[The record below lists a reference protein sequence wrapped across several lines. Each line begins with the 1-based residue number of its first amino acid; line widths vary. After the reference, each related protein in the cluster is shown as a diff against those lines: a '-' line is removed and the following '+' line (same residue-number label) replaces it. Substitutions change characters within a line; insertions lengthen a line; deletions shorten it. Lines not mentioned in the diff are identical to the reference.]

1 MQHMNSGMSNM
12 NSTESSGATFSSWDS
27 YRLRL
32 LFSSWDIT
40 KPWQFALT
48 FFAVMLAVVFYHF
61 LECVTGCFEKGMILY
76 LHEIQVAAPVDSES
90 SDLTKLPTIV
100 YSRPKGWATVKIL
113 YGLLCA
119 CKFALTLFL
128 MLIAMTLNPSLF
140 LALFVGYLL
149 GDFLF
154 CDYKLNVLM
163 GGHHPLQDHGGI
175 VRKLL
180 QMSLCVNSSQQS
192 HEANELLEAHKVT
205 STDQMMPIV
214 AVGTLW
220 VLPRVFSLIYLVV
233 LLVWIVETQGGFGFD
248 ASTVFGWHALLM
260 SFFVTL
266 FTNEAVLTYTAPLF
280 PQLANHVK
288 YLKSFHSLCHILSLT
303 SLILGLVAIVSYK
316 QLNPAEFPFFTMYS
330 PHSWLGVCTVALW
343 GCQLLFSLWLFVLTT
358 WPVGSTTKQGLLA
371 LHHFL
376 GHVCFAMGL
385 ATCATGL
392 QGMQSSDLAES
403 SSSSSS
409 SMTSTDFSNS
419 TMTDMGG
426 DMGYGPHSTKAQL
439 ASAASILLLAIGI
452 STFAALKFLPRQT
465 KKSIPPADQYQPASE
480 SELLHEA

>member
-288 YLKSFHSLCHILSLT
+288 YRTPGWGFARWLY
-303 SLILGLVAIVSYK
+303 GAVSYSLVYGSLYLLPGLSVVLRSK
-316 QLNPAEFPFFTMYS
+316 DCWHYTT
-330 PHSWLGVCTVALW
+330 SWV
-343 GCQLLFSLWLFVLTT
+343 
-358 WPVGSTTKQGLLA
+358 
-371 LHHFL
+371 
-376 GHVCFAMGL
+376 
-385 ATCATGL
+385 TCA
-392 QGMQSSDLAES
+392 S
-403 SSSSSS
+403 
-409 SMTSTDFSNS
+409 
-419 TMTDMGG
+419 
-426 DMGYGPHSTKAQL
+426 
-439 ASAASILLLAIGI
+439 
-452 STFAALKFLPRQT
+452 RWVW
-465 KKSIPPADQYQPASE
+465 PPAPLACKACSPRTSQSP
-480 SELLHEA
+480 LLP